1 MIDSGIITRLSL
13 RYKKE
18 AVEDAV
24 RKLEKKILDGS
35 FKNSGNKYGVESY
48 LESICKNYGKDPKE
62 KSLDYKNYRFEN
74 IFEELNREK
83 GPGWFAKAISEIN
96 EINPGHIKK
105 IKECAIT
112 SFHYYKV
119 KSSETYGLTGRDERL
134 LTTLYVTEKKPET
147 NEEKAL
153 SEKVMARAKEIE
165 NKALSEAMAV
175 IWEEGY
181 KNLVMQE
188 NEGY

>member
-1 MIDSGIITRLSL
+1 MIDNAIITRLSL

-24 RKLEKKILDGS
+24 KKLEKKIMNGS
-35 FKNSGNKYGVESY
+35 FKNSDNKYGVESY
-48 LESICKNYGKDPKE
+48 LESICKSYGKDPKE

-83 GPGWFAKAISEIN
+83 GPGWFAKAISEIR
-96 EINPGHIKK
+96 EIDPGHIKK
-105 IKECAIT
+105 IKQAAIT

-119 KSSETYGLTGRDERL
+119 KSSESYGLTGHEERL

-175 IWEEGY
+175 LWEEGY
-181 KNLVMQE
+181 KNLVIQE
-188 NEGY
+188 SYEY

>member
-1 MIDSGIITRLSL
+1 MIDSGIIARLTL
-13 RYKKE
+13 RFKK
-18 AVEDAV
+18 DAV
-24 RKLEKKILDGS
+24 DFAVKKLEKKIADGS
-35 FKNSGNKYGVESY
+35 FKNPDNKYGVEAY
-48 LESICKNYGKDPKE
+48 LESICEGYGKNPKE
-62 KSLDYKNYRFEN
+62 KAVDYKNYRCEN
-74 IFEELNREK
+74 IFEELTREK

-119 KSSETYGLTGRDERL
+119 KSSESYGLTGHEERL

-181 KNLVMQE
+181 KNLVMEE
-188 NEGY
+188 NERY